1 MGGLGRCFLTP
12 SAPPPATT
20 CCPYLKAQ
28 VPGWGTVLHTCRTT
42 LKFERPWRRKVAAQV
57 LTAGSC
63 LVQIVCRW
71 EQAVGSGQ
79 GLHRLSKRMPGRV
92 CITRVSE

>member
-1 MGGLGRCFLTP
+1 M
-12 SAPPPATT
+12 
-20 CCPYLKAQ
+20 
-28 VPGWGTVLHTCRTT
+28 
-42 LKFERPWRRKVAAQV
+42 AAQV

-79 GLHRLSKRMPGRV
+79 GLRRLSKRMPGRV